1 MRHPIPRS
9 LPPLFCV
16 LLAAGCAGA
25 TAGVAPAAPVES
37 VPWNE
42 PSPRVWIEEGRDAA
56 LAAAAHGY
64 QPVAASRQAFGAF
77 GMERFERHWQG
88 VWLVGESAV
97 WKVEGSRVTV
107 HHPGA
112 EPSAYL
118 FEVESPCAVARVA
131 ISMEDGRYA
140 GSSTST
146 TRFLIDGERTYAVG
160 SAGLA
165 IEDANG
171 DPAVIVCHFGGT
183 TTWVGEQCT
192 SWESGRSGDTGGEQ
206 RFRRRERDCAIERAP
221 DPAVEARRFRYE
233 EGNFRTRKTIP
244 IHGNQLEDAVND
256 ARVEMVRF
264 ASLDDALAEMEARRR
279 AVESDL
285 RDRAAVEAAVRDALL
300 DPARGGMV
308 DDPWIGTDT
317 GGRYTEVEIAGCTLS
332 TTLETRLVSDGPAPL
347 RVRTTIPLAAIA
359 SRPRPVPWTVRDGE
373 ATGSVGTA
381 LFAGEGVGA
390 VEECRRDAGGEWRCA
405 PLPEGVVAVVLRTR
419 AAADQM
425 ARDLARAGE
434 VCRK

>member
-1 MRHPIPRS
+1 MRHARS
-9 LPPLFCV
+9 RWVPALCCA
-16 LLAAGCAGA
+16 LLATGCAGWAA
-25 TAGVAPAAPVES
+25 TGEPVAPVEP
-37 VPWNE
+37 VPWDE
-42 PSPRVWIEEGRDAA
+42 PIPRVWIEEGREAA
-56 LAAAAHGY
+56 LVAAAHGY
-64 QPVAASRQAFGAF
+64 QPVPASREAFGAF
-77 GMERFERHWQG
+77 GMERYEQHWQG

-97 WKVEGSRVTV
+97 WNVEGSRVTV

-146 TRFLIDGERTYAVG
+146 TRFLIDGERTYAAG

-165 IEDANG
+165 IEDENG

-183 TTWVGEQCT
+183 TTFVGEQCT

-206 RFRRRERDCAIERAP
+206 RFRRRERECAIERAP
-221 DPAVEARRFRYE
+221 DPALEARRFRYE

-244 IHGNQLEDAVND
+244 IHGNLLKDPVND
-256 ARVEMVRF
+256 APVEMVRF
-264 ASLDDALAEMEARRR
+264 ASLDGALAELEARRR
-279 AVESDL
+279 AAESDL
-285 RDRAAVEAAVRDALL
+285 RDRATVEAAIRDALL
-300 DPARGGMV
+300 DPARGGLV

-332 TTLETRLVSDGPAPL
+332 TTLETRLFGAEPTPL
-347 RVRTTIPLAAIA
+347 RVRTSIPLGEIVT
-359 SRPRPVPWTVRDGE
+359 RPRPVPWTVRDGE

-381 LFAGEGVGA
+381 LFAGEGGGA
-390 VEECRRDAGGEWRCA
+390 VEECRRDAAGEWRCA

-419 AAADQM
+419 EAADEM
-425 ARDLARAGE
+425 ARELARAGE
-434 VCRK
+434 TCRE

>member
-1 MRHPIPRS
+1 MRHPSLRR
-9 LPPLFCV
+9 LPPLCCAA
-16 LLAAGCAGA
+16 LAAGCAGA
-25 TAGVAPAAPVES
+25 TATAAQVNPAPRD
-37 VPWNE
+37 E
-42 PSPRVWIEEGRDAA
+42 PIPRVWIEEGREAA
-56 LAAAAHGY
+56 LAAAAHGD
-64 QPVAASRQAFGAF
+64 QPVAAARQAFGAF
-77 GMERFERHWQG
+77 DMERFERHWQG

-97 WKVEGSRVTV
+97 WDVEGSRVTV
-107 HHPGA
+107 HHPGV
-112 EPSAYL
+112 EPGAYL
-118 FEVESPCAVARVA
+118 FEVESPCAVAWIA
-131 ISMEDGRYA
+131 ISIEDGRYA

-165 IEDANG
+165 IEDGNG
-171 DPAVIVCHFGGT
+171 DPAVVACHFGGT
-183 TTWVGEQCT
+183 TTWVGEQCM
-192 SWESGRSGDTGGEQ
+192 SWESGRSGDTGGEL

-221 DPAVEARRFRYE
+221 DPGWEARRFRYE
-233 EGNFRTRKTIP
+233 EGNFRSRKTIA
-244 IHGNQLEDAVND
+244 IHGNLLRDPVND
-256 ARVEMVRF
+256 APVEMVRF
-264 ASLDDALAEMEARRR
+264 ASLDAALAELETRRR
-279 AVESDL
+279 AAESDP
-285 RDRAAVEAAVRDALL
+285 RDRAAVEAEIRDALL
-300 DPARGGMV
+300 DPARGGLV

-332 TTLETRLVSDGPAPL
+332 TTLETRLVSAGPAPL

-373 ATGSVGTA
+373 ATGSIGTA